1 MADVFTPRPVAVFTT
16 GGTIDKRYFDAK
28 NNYAVGDPQIESIL
42 NEACAQVPYTLTQVF
57 QKDSLDL
64 TDEDRAVI
72 AAHVAETDA
81 PQVLITHGTDTMVET
96 AQVLQ
101 PMLDKTVVLV
111 GALNPARFKNSD
123 AVFNIGFAMAA
134 VQTLPPGVYIAMN
147 GRIFDPPRTR
157 KNVDANRF
165 EHAAPART
173 KG

>member
-1 MADVFTPRPVAVFTT
+1 MADVFTPAPVAVFTT
-16 GGTIDKRYFDAK
+16 GGTIDKLYFDAK
-28 NNYAVGDPQIESIL
+28 SDYAVGDPQIGLIL
-42 NEACAQVPYTLTQVF
+42 KEACAQVPYTLTQIF

-72 AAHVAETDA
+72 ASHVEDADA
-81 PQVLITHGTDTMVET
+81 PKVVITHGTDTMVET

-101 PMLDKTVVLV
+101 PMPDKTVVLV

-147 GRIFDPPRTR
+147 GRIFDPARTR

-165 EHAAPART
+165 ETVAAAEAE
-173 KG
+173 G